1 MDNIKIVNGSINS
14 RLLSVYNWLLSLGFY
29 PADIRQQMLK
39 TYVPLVSGTNR
50 YKVPLCADFNV
61 ITGDTTQVQIG
72 KNDAFAPVAVSMVT
86 RKAVGTNYAVS
97 EVATFEDRTI
107 FNAASGGSGLTENEN
122 IRGLYHGSKL
132 TLDVENDAVLS
143 DVPAD
148 LFRFVPATQYAA
160 AAVAGTGSA
169 NDFERFT
176 PINKDIII
184 NGNTDTSMLVN
195 IFGFTPDAKIVGDS
209 APVGEANYVGFHL
222 IGWVLKGQANRANDL
237 SNGQKCVVR

>member
-1 MDNIKIVNGSINS
+1 MKIVNGSINS
-14 RLLSVYNWLLSLGFY
+14 RLLSVYNWLLSLGFS

-39 TYVPLVSGTNR
+39 SYLALAAGTNR

-72 KNDAFAPVAVSMVT
+72 KNDAFAPVAMSMVV
-86 RKAVGTNYAVS
+86 RKAVSTNYAVA
-97 EVATFEDRTI
+97 EIGTFEDRTV
-107 FNAASGGSGLTENEN
+107 FNAASGGSGFTENEN

-148 LFRFVPATQYAA
+148 LFRFVPTVQYAA
-160 AAVAGTGSA
+160 ATVSGTGSN

-184 NGNTDTSMLVN
+184 NGNTDTSILVN
-195 IFGFTPDAKIVGDS
+195 MFGFTPDAKIIGDS
-209 APVGEANYVGFHL
+209 GVSGEANYVGFHL
-222 IGWVLKGQANRANDL
+222 LGWVLKGQANRANDL